1 MATETFLDYG
11 IKIPYRRIHGNVKC
25 VCPKCKTSGRTHP
38 EDKSLSVNLDEGIWN
53 CHYCGWSGGLKGFDR
68 SNIRKAKREYTKPK
82 EIQETGLSQKL
93 INYFSLR
100 GISVDTLKK
109 MHIAEGMEFMPQ
121 AGREMNTVQFPY
133 YLDGELVNVKY
144 RTGDKKFKMVQGAE
158 LIPYNIDSIKDKDTA
173 YLVEGECYP
182 PNAQV
187 FTPTGWLEISE
198 LIGEEKVAQ
207 WENGVITFAKPL
219 ALVRKPF
226 KGDLVEFRNGRNN
239 YYSLT
244 TPGHNLVTI
253 GKTGRIRKIHAED
266 VGSQVSIPRSGFH
279 DGSGIPLPDN
289 YIRLLIAVS
298 ADFTIRKGGD
308 IYGALKKQ
316 RKIDRM
322 KMLLDSIG
330 VRYSMNRDKRGYM
343 SVFIHRGQIKDAFK
357 EFPNEWLS
365 QASARQ
371 VQIILDELVVWDGN
385 SVKNRTMKEYS
396 TKLYHNAVW
405 VQTLCH
411 LGGMMSTICHR
422 KNQRGE
428 WYKVTM
434 LFKSHSS
441 INRGMRTDVP
451 YDGLV
456 YCCTMPAGTLLVRQN
471 GRITVSGNCDAL
483 SFVEAGI
490 DNVISVPN
498 GANNNLEW
506 LDDFM
511 DWFDDMKTIYIAV
524 DNDDKGVMLKEELIR
539 RFGAERCMIVNWS
552 DGCKDANDQL
562 KKYGK
567 DSLRYCVDAAQDVK
581 VGGIYYLEDYES
593 NLDMLYRNGA
603 PKGNTV
609 GWPKFDELISFTT
622 KRIMIVTGVPGHGKS
637 QVVLE
642 IAVRLNL
649 RYGWKT
655 AFFSPESQ
663 PMESHAQELIQV
675 LIGKSFNPSYL
686 HMSESEYQMG
696 KNYIRDNFFHIM
708 PEDNQTIATILE
720 KAQFLVRRR
729 GIKMLVIDPYSSI
742 DTDFGTQS
750 ETNYIRAML
759 EALRNFALRNDLLV
773 ILVAHPTKIRKDKDH
788 DGVPTMYDVAGSA
801 HFLNKTDYGIV
812 VYRDFDNDCTQ
823 IKVEKVKSRFLGHKG
838 DALFKF
844 NINNGRY
851 VPWEKD
857 YASVSWDNSNWLKP
871 ASGQI
876 ETKAEEPKYQTTQ
889 PEELPSAPSEPYQ
902 TVQSNYDFIGD
913 DECPF

>member
-38 EDKSLSVNLDEGIWN
+38 EDKSLSVNLDEAIWN

-68 SNIRKAKREYTKPK
+68 SNIRKVKREYTRPK

-100 GISVDTLKK
+100 GISVNTLKK
-109 MHIAEGMEFMPQ
+109 MRIAEGKEFMPQ
-121 AGREMNTVQFPY
+121 AGKEMNTVQFPY
-133 YLDGELVNVKY
+133 YLDGELVNIKY

-158 LIPYNIDSIKDKDTA
+158 LIPYNIDSIKDCDTA
-173 YLVEGECYP
+173 FLVEGE
-182 PNAQV
+182 
-187 FTPTGWLEISE
+187 
-198 LIGEEKVAQ
+198 
-207 WENGVITFAKPL
+207 
-219 ALVRKPF
+219 
-226 KGDLVEFRNGRNN
+226 
-239 YYSLT
+239 
-244 TPGHNLVTI
+244 
-253 GKTGRIRKIHAED
+253 
-266 VGSQVSIPRSGFH
+266 
-279 DGSGIPLPDN
+279 
-289 YIRLLIAVS
+289 
-298 ADFTIRKGGD
+298 
-308 IYGALKKQ
+308 
-316 RKIDRM
+316 M
-322 KMLLDSIG
+322 DS
-330 VRYSMNRDKRGYM
+330 
-343 SVFIHRGQIKDAFK
+343 
-357 EFPNEWLS
+357 
-365 QASARQ
+365 
-371 VQIILDELVVWDGN
+371 
-385 SVKNRTMKEYS
+385 
-396 TKLYHNAVW
+396 
-405 VQTLCH
+405 
-411 LGGMMSTICHR
+411 
-422 KNQRGE
+422 
-428 WYKVTM
+428 
-434 LFKSHSS
+434 
-441 INRGMRTDVP
+441 
-451 YDGLV
+451 
-456 YCCTMPAGTLLVRQN
+456 
-471 GRITVSGNCDAL
+471 L
-483 SFVEAGI
+483 SFIEAGI
-490 DNVISVPN
+490 NNVISVPN
-498 GANNNLEW
+498 GANKNLEW

-603 PKGNTV
+603 PKGKTV
-609 GWPKFDELISFTT
+609 GWPNFDELISFTT
-622 KRIMIVTGVPGHGKS
+622 KRIMIVTGIPSHGKS
-637 QVVLE
+637 QFMLE

-649 RYGWKT
+649 RYGWRV

-675 LIGKSFNPSYL
+675 LIGKSFRPDLL

-696 KNYIRDNFFHIM
+696 KDYIRGNFFHIM

-742 DTDFGTQS
+742 DSDFGTQS

-773 ILVAHPTKIRKDKDH
+773 VLVAHPTKIRKDKDH

-838 DALFKF
+838 EALFKF

-857 YASVSWDNSNWLKP
+857 YASVSWDNTNWLLG
-871 ASGQI
+871 GQS
-876 ETKAEEPKYQTTQ
+876 ETVETRTPQVEESP
-889 PEELPSAPSEPYQ
+889 PEPSEPYQ
-902 TVQSNYDFIGD
+902 TVQGNYDFIGS
-913 DECPF
+913 DEVPF

>member
-38 EDKSLSVNLDEGIWN
+38 EDKSLSVNLDEAIWN

-100 GISVDTLKK
+100 GISVNTLKK
-109 MHIAEGMEFMPQ
+109 MHIAEGKEFMPQ
-121 AGREMNTVQFPY
+121 AGKEMNTVQFPY
-133 YLDGELVNVKY
+133 YLDGELVNIKY

-158 LIPYNIDSIKDKDTA
+158 LIPYNIDSIKDCDTA
-173 YLVEGECYP
+173 YLVEGECYDDK
-182 PNAQV
+182 AQV
-187 FTPTGWLEISE
+187 LTQSGWKRFEE
-198 LIGEEKVAQ
+198 LKSDDVVAQ
-207 WENGVITFAKPL
+207 WDNGVISFAKPL
-219 ALVRKPF
+219 AIVAKPY
-226 KGDLVEFRNGRNN
+226 KGNLVEYKNKRNN

-244 TPGHNLVTI
+244 TPRHNLLVYDN
-253 GKTGRIRKIHAED
+253 KDKRLRKVHAED
-266 VGSQVSIPRSGFH
+266 ITWQVNTPRTGFA
-279 DGSGIPLPDN
+279 DGPGIPLEDD
-289 YIRLLIAVS
+289 YIRLLVAIS
-298 ADFTIRKGGD
+298 ADFTIRKSGD
-308 IYGALKKQ
+308 IYGSIKKQ
-316 RKIDRM
+316 RKVERVKRFLEDLGIRHCINID
-322 KMLLDSIG
+322 S
-330 VRYSMNRDKRGYM
+330 RGY
-343 SVFIHRGQIKDAFK
+343 SSIFIHRGGVKDAFK
-357 EFPNEWLS
+357 EFPTEWLHL
-365 QASARQ
+365 ASARQ
-371 VQIILDELVVWDGN
+371 IRIILEELVLWDGN
-385 SVKNRTMKEYS
+385 SVNSRTMKEYS

-422 KNQRGE
+422 SNRWGE
-428 WYKVTM
+428 WYKATM
-434 LFKSHSS
+434 LFKDHSTLS
-441 INRGMRTDVP
+441 AKMRANVP
-451 YDGLV
+451 YDGKV

-471 GRITVSGNCDAL
+471 DMITVSGNCDAL

-498 GANNNLEW
+498 GANKNLEW

-581 VGGIYYLEDYES
+581 VGGIYYLEDYEK

-603 PKGNTV
+603 PKGKTV
-609 GWPKFDELISFTT
+609 GWPNFDELISFTT
-622 KRIMIVTGVPGHGKS
+622 KRIMIVTGIPSHGKS
-637 QVVLE
+637 QFMLE

-649 RYGWKT
+649 RYGWRV

-675 LIGKSFNPSYL
+675 LIGKSFRPDLL

-696 KNYIRDNFFHIM
+696 KDYIRGNFFHIM

-742 DTDFGTQS
+742 DSDFGTQS

-773 ILVAHPTKIRKDKDH
+773 VLVAHPTKIRKDKDH

-838 DALFKF
+838 EALFKF

-857 YASVSWDNSNWLKP
+857 YASISWDNTNWLLG
-871 ASGQI
+871 GQS
-876 ETKAEEPKYQTTQ
+876 ETAETQ
-889 PEELPSAPSEPYQ
+889 APQVVELPPEPSEPYQ
-902 TVQSNYDFIGD
+902 TVQGNYDFIGS
-913 DECPF
+913 DEVPF